1 MKNIQNYIL
10 DFLRHKKEYESN
22 KIRIERSLKDKRKTD
37 FLTNKYDPSKYF
49 NYYTKLVRKE
59 NSLQREKELLI
70 QKLNEK
76 RNLIRKD
83 YTNLNPCNSAK
94 VLKNSQES
102 LKKSLK
108 TRNDNIRSSV
118 KLVKVN
124 FKILKIIIIG

>member
-1 MKNIQNYIL
+1 M
-10 DFLRHKKEYESN
+10 
-22 KIRIERSLKDKRKTD
+22 
-37 FLTNKYDPSKYF
+37 
-49 NYYTKLVRKE
+49 
-59 NSLQREKELLI
+59 I